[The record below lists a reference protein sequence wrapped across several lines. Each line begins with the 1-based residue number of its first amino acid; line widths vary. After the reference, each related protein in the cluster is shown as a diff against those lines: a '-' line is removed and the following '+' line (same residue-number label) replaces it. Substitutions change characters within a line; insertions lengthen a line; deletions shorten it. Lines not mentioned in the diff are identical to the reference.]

1 MELSQF
7 QARLGQSFEL
17 PGTAE
22 PIQLT
27 LQEAQAIS
35 ATSAASAAA
44 GPDQRQAFSL
54 LFAGPASPALAQGLY
69 SLRTVPESEA
79 DAEVLELFLVPIAAN
94 AQSRQYEAI
103 FN

>member
-7 QARLGQSFEL
+7 QARLGQRFEL

-35 ATSAASAAA
+35 AASAAT

-54 LFAGPASPALAQGLY
+54 LFAGPASPALSQGLY

-79 DAEVLELFLVPIAAN
+79 EAEVLELFLVPIAAN